1 MLDFIKGFAEES
13 GNDLAYYV
21 APVSGSEVA
30 DERGEQVNLLC
41 DANASAV
48 SIRQEAGRLHTGRG
62 SHCGAHSI
70 WSVGIDDRGNHQKCR
85 EAVDKPAI
93 SFGTTRDWDPADP
106 TAASS
111 KAENPTKLLNT
122 AMPLDDDECL
132 PCAWPPMCVGACPY
146 RRLFAGRSCAAFRDE
161 PEPYALALHAR
172 LVRQRK
178 ERGKSEEAQ
187 DDSQEQA
194 RGRRPQGTA
203 LACHIRP

>member
-13 GNDLAYYV
+13 GNDLAHYV

-85 EAVDKPAI
+85 EAVDKHPSPSAPHET
-93 SFGTTRDWDPADP
+93 GTRP
-106 TAASS
+106 T
-111 KAENPTKLLNT
+111 
-122 AMPLDDDECL
+122 
-132 PCAWPPMCVGACPY
+132 
-146 RRLFAGRSCAAFRDE
+146 
-161 PEPYALALHAR
+161 
-172 LVRQRK
+172 RQRP
-178 ERGKSEEAQ
+178 
-187 DDSQEQA
+187 QA
-194 RGRRPQGTA
+194 RRKTPRSS
-203 LACHIRP
+203 